1 MHESNFIET
10 INFIASISVCM
21 VCQFQFFLRPW
32 WNEAQ
37 IYSSVRWEIIYLH
50 LILFSFFMR
59 SLKLD
64 ISCSRTKKTIW
75 EYVYHRSSGRTAFN
89 IFSFFMINMGY
100 WTLGKIIQNHPLKN
114 IKSTYETPLKNP
126 EKLDIKSIKYLNSDR
141 FQS

>member
-1 MHESNFIET
+1 MYIT
-10 INFIASISVCM
+10 
-21 VCQFQFFLRPW
+21 
-32 WNEAQ
+32 EA
-37 IYSSVRWEIIYLH
+37 V
-50 LILFSFFMR
+50 
-59 SLKLD
+59 
-64 ISCSRTKKTIW
+64 
-75 EYVYHRSSGRTAFN
+75 GGAAFN